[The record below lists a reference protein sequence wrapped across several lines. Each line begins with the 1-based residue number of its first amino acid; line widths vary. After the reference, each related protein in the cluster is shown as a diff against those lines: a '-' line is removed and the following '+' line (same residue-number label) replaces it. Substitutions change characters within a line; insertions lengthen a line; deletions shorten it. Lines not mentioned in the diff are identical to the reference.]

1 MPVKRGRPSL
11 SGVPRELRSN
21 VVLTPAEYA
30 LLEETAKMLKTSKNN
45 TLVRGLHLL
54 HQSCMAHPSE
64 IIAREEKPK
73 QSGDVL

>member
-1 MPVKRGRPSL
+1 MPGKRGRPSL

-30 LLEETAKMLKTSKNN
+30 LLEETAQMLKTSKNN

-54 HQSCMAHPSE
+54 HQSCMAHPDE
-64 IIAREEKPK
+64 IIAREQKSQKTGEM
-73 QSGDVL
+73 